1 METASAETLWKTNSG
16 ADTFTPKG
24 NDLEL
29 DPNREPEPPVKV
41 IDKPV
46 QRTGKRNAGAEPKA
60 AAGQVPGTWKFS
72 ADVVGVARME
82 RGWVGEDG
90 VEMRRREENV

>member
-1 METASAETLWKTNSG
+1 MEAASAETLWKTNSG

-72 ADVVGVARME
+72 ADVVEVVRME
-82 RGWVGEDG
+82 RGCVGEG
-90 VEMRRREENV
+90 GRATRRGEEIV